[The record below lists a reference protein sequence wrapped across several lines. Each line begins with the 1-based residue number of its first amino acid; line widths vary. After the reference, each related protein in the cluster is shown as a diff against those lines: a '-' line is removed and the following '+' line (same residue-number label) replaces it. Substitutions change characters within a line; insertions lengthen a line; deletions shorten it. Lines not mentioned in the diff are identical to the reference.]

1 MTSAGF
7 PHANQAAVKQLTLL
21 LINISTLGS
30 YIVQL
35 AVNTYLFSAHLGLFF
50 FCASGRSSHIG
61 IALQHVGILLIFLSS
76 VSQYSRLPETL
87 G

>member
-50 FCASGRSSHIG
+50 SVPLGEVVIQTLLRSM
-61 IALQHVGILLIFLSS
+61 LVF
-76 VSQYSRLPETL
+76 Y
-87 G
+87 